1 MIVCPSCGE
10 LTPEGF
16 PRCANCGA
24 ALAAPGPGREE
35 RKVVTVLFADLVGFT
50 ARAERLDPEEVRAL
64 QAPYWER
71 IRSELE
77 RYGGTVEKFIGDAVM
92 ALFGAP
98 TAHEDDPER
107 ATRAALDI
115 RDWAREEGALEVR
128 IGITTGEA
136 LVALGARPEAGE
148 GMASGDV
155 VNTAARLQA
164 AAPVNGVLVDETTY
178 RATERA
184 VSFEEADPVQAK
196 GKSEPVPA
204 FLAVEP
210 RARFGVD
217 VTEDVETPLVGRD
230 RELDLLV
237 DALARARSEREP
249 QLVTLIGVPGIGKS
263 RLVYELSRA
272 VDADPDLIAWRQ
284 GRSLP
289 YGEGVTFWSLG
300 EMAKA
305 QAGILET
312 DAAEAAGEKLEH
324 AVQAVLS
331 DPSEAEWVARQLR
344 PLIGLASGDEL
355 TGDRRIEAFA
365 AWRRFFEAIA
375 EQSALVLVF
384 DDLQWADDGVLD
396 FIDHLLE
403 WSSGIPLL
411 VVATARPELL
421 ERRAGWGGG
430 KLNAATVQVGAL
442 SEADTARLL
451 AALLEQAVLPAET
464 QSALLARSGGNPL
477 YAQEFV
483 RMLADRGLLP
493 TEGGSWE
500 IEANGGLPLP
510 ESIQGIIAARLD
522 VLSTDEKELL
532 QDAAVLGK
540 VVWPGA
546 LARIAQRPRELVE
559 ELLHGLRRKDFLRH
573 ERRSSVGGETQ
584 FTFLHLLTRDVAYG
598 QIPRANRAD
607 KHRLAAE
614 WLESLPADRAED
626 RAEMIAYHY
635 LSALE
640 LAGSAGQD
648 TGALTDSARL
658 ALREAGDR
666 ALSLNAFEAAIHFY
680 ESALEL
686 WPADDPDRARLL
698 HRLLTGRFHGGGA
711 ESRAFDEAGAA
722 LQSIGENE
730 LAAEVE
736 ALAAVA
742 ETNRGEQATVWKHLD
757 RASAL
762 LADAPPSRSK
772 AFVLHWSALTYS
784 LAGRVDEA
792 LETGRD
798 ALEIAE
804 ALGLDHIRAN
814 VLSTIGITRSSIGDP
829 GGMDYQERSVQIAR
843 ASNSVDVIRSL
854 GNLASTQLDFGQL
867 ARARETLKEA
877 AAEAQRFGSVWY
889 RDWIAPERV
898 TYDFYDG
905 DWDAALRRV
914 DRLVSEIDSGD
925 LITFMEAP
933 NRVMRARIRLARSD
947 VQGAVEDLERSLE
960 LGRAAKNPQLLHPVL
975 AAFAAV
981 QAELGRSEPATVALD
996 EVLEDL
1002 RKHPVLTSAFWLTD
1016 LAYALAALGRGAEF
1030 TGALDHL
1037 KAHTP
1042 WAEAGSAYASNDF
1055 LAAAE
1060 IFAEIGSRPDEA
1072 HARMRSGVE
1081 SEVRRALEFYR
1092 SVRATRYLD
1101 EGEALLATSRS
1112 A

>member
-10 LTPEGF
+10 ETPAGF

-24 ALAAPGPGREE
+24 SLTAAEPAREE

-107 ATRAALDI
+107 AIRAALAI
-115 RDWAREEGALEVR
+115 RDWAREEGELEIR

-164 AAPVNGVLVDETTY
+164 AAPVNGILVDETTY

-184 VSFEEADPVQAK
+184 ITFDEAEPVEAK
-196 GKSEPVPA
+196 GKSQPVPA
-204 FLAVEP
+204 FLALET

-217 VTEDVETPLVGRD
+217 VTEDVQTPLVGRD

-249 QLVTLIGVPGIGKS
+249 QLVSLIGVPGIGKS

-272 VDADPDLIAWRQ
+272 VDADPDLISWRQ

-289 YGEGVTFWSLG
+289 YGEGVTFWSLS

-312 DAAEAAGEKLEH
+312 DAADAAGEKLEH
-324 AVQAVLS
+324 AVRAVLS
-331 DPSEAEWVARQLR
+331 DPSEADWVARQLR
-344 PLIGLASGDEL
+344 PLIGLASGNDL
-355 TGDRRIEAFA
+355 TGDRRSEAFA
-365 AWRRFFEAIA
+365 AWRRFFEGIA
-375 EQSALVLVF
+375 EQSPLVLVF

-411 VVATARPELL
+411 VVATARPELV
-421 ERRAGWGGG
+421 ERRPGWGGG

-442 SEADTARLL
+442 SETDTARLL
-451 AALLEQAVLPAET
+451 GALLERAVLPAET
-464 QSALLARSGGNPL
+464 QSALLARAGGNPL

-493 TEGGSWE
+493 SQGGSWE
-500 IEANGGLPLP
+500 IETDGGLPLP

-532 QDAAVLGK
+532 QDASVLGK
-540 VVWPGA
+540 VVWPDA
-546 LARIAQRPRELVE
+546 LATIAQRPRGLVE

-598 QIPRANRAD
+598 QIPRANRSV

-626 RAEMIAYHY
+626 RAEMIAHHY

-640 LAGSAGQD
+640 LARSTGQETAELAD
-648 TGALTDSARL
+648 RARL

-666 ALSLNAFEAAIHFY
+666 ALALNAFARALHFY
-680 ESALEL
+680 TAALDL
-686 WPADDPDRARLL
+686 WPQEDPERGRLL
-698 HRLLTGRFHGGGA
+698 YRLLTAKMYGGVPQAA
-711 ESRAFDEAGAA
+711 EFVEASEILLAA
-722 LQSIGENE
+722 GERE
-730 LAAEVE
+730 LAAEAA
-736 ALAAVA
+736 ALAGTT
-742 ETNRGEQATVWKHLD
+742 ETNRGSQDAMWGYIR
-757 RASAL
+757 RAEEL
-762 LADAPPSRSK
+762 IADATPSRSK
-772 AFVLHWSALTYS
+772 AFVLHWNAVGYS
-784 LAGRVDEA
+784 LAGRSEEA
-792 LETGRD
+792 LRSARS

-804 ALGLDHIRAN
+804 TLGLDDIRAN
-814 VLSTIGITRSSIGDP
+814 TLSTIGMTRITLGDP
-829 GGMDYQERSVQIAR
+829 GGVDDQERSVEIAR
-843 ASNSVDVIRSL
+843 AANSADVMRCL
-854 GNLASTQLDFGQL
+854 GNLASSLLELGQI
-867 ARARETLKEA
+867 AEAREKLEEA
-877 AAEAQRFGSVWY
+877 AAEAQRFGSIWY
-889 RDWIAPERV
+889 HDWLRPERV
-898 TYDFYDG
+898 TYLYYEG
-905 DWDAALRRV
+905 EWDEALRGV
-914 DRLVSEIDSGD
+914 DYLEADLESGRST
-925 LITFMEAP
+925 TFMEGA
-933 NRVMRARIRLARSD
+933 NLTFRARIRLARGD
-947 VQGAVEDLERSLE
+947 VAGALEDSSRSRD
-960 LGRAAKNPQLLHPVL
+960 LGRVAKNPQLLHPAL
-975 AAFAAV
+975 AAFAAFR
-981 QAELGRSEPATVALD
+981 AELGQVD
-996 EVLEDL
+996 EASAAVDELFEDW
-1002 RKHPVLTSAFWLTD
+1002 REHPVLSSVFWLID
-1016 LAYALAALGRGAEF
+1016 LAYALVPLGRGQELEE
-1030 TGALDHL
+1030 ALARV
-1037 KAHTP
+1037 KAPTP
-1042 WAEAGSAYASNDF
+1042 WADAARAYASGDF
-1055 LAAAE
+1055 ATAAE
-1060 IFAEIGSRPDEA
+1060 VLAGIGAVPEA
-1072 HARMRSGVE
+1072 AYVRLRSGVE
-1081 SEVRRALEFYR
+1081 PEVRLALEFYR
-1092 SVRATRYLD
+1092 SVGAVRYVR
-1101 EGEALLATSRS
+1101 EGEAMLART